1 MYYGNTGTHFSG
13 NLWSGLKHSF
23 RQGSSLTKLIYI
35 NIGVFLFIKIVN
47 ALFVLSGYPE
57 TSYAIFLDNLG
68 LPAYWG
74 FFLYKPWT
82 IITYMFTHF
91 SFFHLLF
98 NMLWLYWFG
107 SFFLNHFSR
116 RELTGV
122 YFLGGFSGALVYL
135 LCYNLLPFF
144 RTSLFHTT
152 AIGAS
157 ASVMAVVFA
166 VCCYLP
172 HQRIYV
178 FLIGSIKLIHLA
190 LFTAVIDLLSIPS
203 ANAGGHIAH
212 LGGALFGCLFIVGIR
227 HHLNPARGAASFFQK
242 IGRLF
247 SGSPRMDVRY
257 RKPVSQMN
265 DREYNEYKKQKDE
278 RINKILDKISKSG
291 YESLT
296 REEKEILFKS
306 GK

>member
-98 NMLWLYWFG
+98 N
-107 SFFLNHFSR
+107 
-116 RELTGV
+116 
-122 YFLGGFSGALVYL
+122 
-135 LCYNLLPFF
+135 
-144 RTSLFHTT
+144 
-152 AIGAS
+152 
-157 ASVMAVVFA
+157 
-166 VCCYLP
+166 
-172 HQRIYV
+172 
-178 FLIGSIKLIHLA
+178 
-190 LFTAVIDLLSIPS
+190 
-203 ANAGGHIAH
+203 
-212 LGGALFGCLFIVGIR
+212 
-227 HHLNPARGAASFFQK
+227 K
-242 IGRLF
+242 IGRAH
-247 SGSPRMDVRY
+247 V
-257 RKPVSQMN
+257 
-265 DREYNEYKKQKDE
+265 
-278 RINKILDKISKSG
+278 
-291 YESLT
+291 
-296 REEKEILFKS
+296 
-306 GK
+306 